1 MALNPMHPTTQ
12 TPKHAPTV
20 IIGAG
25 PAGLAMA
32 GQLAHRN
39 VPFIILEASEYIG
52 FAWRNHYDR
61 LHLHTVKQYSA
72 LPHFP
77 FPAHY
82 PTYVSRLQ
90 VVDYL
95 EHYAEHFNIKP
106 HFNQKVIRI
115 RPNGATAQ
123 PAERWIVQTESDEF
137 RAERVIVAAGYN
149 RIPNVPE
156 LPGQRDFR
164 GIIWHSRD
172 YRNGAPFRDEN
183 VLVVGMGNTGAEI
196 ALDLYEHGAKPV
208 ISVRGPV
215 NIVRRDVFGRPAQP
229 TAIFLNKFPN
239 WFYDFVTGIS
249 QKLTLGD
256 LSAYGLG
263 KPTHAASYDTR
274 RGKIPVIDLG
284 TVDQIK
290 AGNITVMPA
299 IKRINAKSVTFAD
312 GPGGEPRE
320 QPFDAIILAT
330 GYQPGLAPVLGK
342 ELSAQLLNERGY
354 PKHLWFTDEPKRGL
368 YFLGYTTPL
377 TGIIYN
383 LTIDSNRIAR
393 HITENNLV
401 TA

>member
-1 MALNPMHPTTQ
+1 MNLDTQ
-12 TPKHAPTV
+12 PYKPISTL

-39 VPFIILEASEYIG
+39 LPFTILEASDYIG
-52 FAWRNHYDR
+52 YAWRNHYDR
-61 LHLHTVKQYSA
+61 LHLHTVKQHSA

-77 FPAHY
+77 YPADY

-90 VVDYL
+90 VVEYL
-95 EHYAEHFNIKP
+95 ERYAEHFKIKP
-106 HFNQKVIRI
+106 LFNQKVVSIR
-115 RPNGATAQ
+115 RNRRADQADQPGAPWT
-123 PAERWIVQTESDEF
+123 VQTESHEF

-172 YRNGAPFRDEN
+172 YRNGAPFRGEN

-196 ALDLYEHGAKPV
+196 ALDLYEHGARPV

-239 WFYDFVTGIS
+239 WFYDFVTGLS
-249 QKLTLGD
+249 QKFTVGD

-263 KPTHAASYDTR
+263 KPKHPASYDTR

-284 TVDQIK
+284 TLDQIK
-290 AGNITVMPA
+290 AGNITVRPA
-299 IKRINAKSVTFAD
+299 IKRVNARTVTFAEGPD
-312 GPGGEPRE
+312 GVAHE
-320 QPFDAIILAT
+320 QPFDAILLAT
-330 GYQPGLAPVLGK
+330 GYRPGLAPILGE
-342 ELSAQLLNERGY
+342 ELSAQILNERGY
-354 PKHLWFTDEPKRGL
+354 PRHLWSDDELNRGL
-368 YFLGYTTPL
+368 YFLGYATPL

-383 LTIDSNRIAR
+383 LNIDSNRIAQ
-393 HITENNLV
+393 HIAENNSV
-401 TA
+401 TT